1 MDRVSAARIH
11 GGPDA
16 GGVLPHDFSANANA
30 CGPWAA
36 AQMAVAAAEAQHY
49 PDPAYTGLRAAL
61 ADRHGVDPARV
72 ALAGSGSE
80 FIYRVTAWAARRGA
94 RVVSVPQP
102 GYGDYAAAAS
112 AWGLQVGSDDEGA
125 QLAWACEPSSPL
137 GRSDAR
143 LSALRSHP
151 GTVVV
156 DRAYEPLRLFGI
168 RRPTPPNAWEL
179 WTPNKALGLTGVRAA
194 YAIAPAGGET
204 LVGELEA
211 LAPSW
216 LLGAHG
222 VALLQAWCEPTCA
235 GWLERSLPT
244 LREWKQRQ
252 IAICEALGWAVQAS
266 DANFFVADAQ
276 LSPEE
281 RDALRRRGIRLR
293 DCTSFGLPGHVR
305 LAVRPPASQDAL
317 RRAVEALR

>member
-1 MDRVSAARIH
+1 MSVARIH

-16 GGVLPHDFSANANA
+16 GGVVPHDFSANANA

-36 AQMAVAAAEAQHY
+36 ALVAVAAAEAQHY
-49 PDPAYTGLRAAL
+49 PDPAYTALRAAL
-61 ADRHGVDPARV
+61 ANRHGVDPARV

-94 RVVSVPQP
+94 KAVSVPQP

-112 AWGLQVGSDDEGA
+112 AWGLQVTADDEAA

-143 LSALRSHP
+143 LSALRCHP

-194 YAIAPAGGET
+194 YAIAPLGAEAA
-204 LVGELEA
+204 VEELDA

-222 VALLQAWCEPTCA
+222 VALLQAWCEPTCD
-235 GWLERSLPT
+235 GWLERTLPT

-252 IAICEALGWAVQAS
+252 VAICESLGWEVQAG
-266 DANFFVADAQ
+266 DANFFVAAAPLTPHQ
-276 LSPEE
+276 QT
-281 RDALRRRGIRLR
+281 ALRERGIRLR

-317 RRAVEALR
+317 RRALEAPR

>member
-1 MDRVSAARIH
+1 MSVERVH

-16 GGVLPHDFSANANA
+16 RGVLPHDFSANANA

-36 AQMAVAAAEAQHY
+36 AQVAIAAAEAQHY
-49 PDPAYTGLRAAL
+49 PDPAYTARRAAL
-61 ADRHGVDPARV
+61 AERHGVAPGRV

-80 FIYRVTAWAARRGA
+80 FIYRITAWAARRGA
-94 RVVSVPQP
+94 KAVSVPQP
-102 GYGDYAAAAS
+102 GYGDYAAAAR
-112 AWGLQVGSDDEGA
+112 AWGLQLAQDDEGA

-143 LSALRSHP
+143 LSALRNHP

-156 DRAYEPLRLFGI
+156 DRAYEPLRLVGI

-194 YAIAPAGGET
+194 YAIAPAGGEA
-204 LVGELEA
+204 LVEELDV

-216 LLGAHG
+216 LLGVHG

-252 IAICEALGWAVQAS
+252 TTICESLGWTVQAS
-266 DANFFVADAQ
+266 DTNFFVAEAP
-276 LSPEE
+276 LTPEQH
-281 RDALRRRGIRLR
+281 DALGARGIRLR
-293 DCTSFGLPGHVR
+293 DCASFGLPGQAR